1 MILYI
6 KHNKKRG
13 LMTRLVEYPFMI
25 KALSKSGIQRK
36 ILNLINS
43 IFKKHKANI
52 IFNDQGL
59 NPFPQR
65 WETRQVLLLNITQEV
80 LTIAE
85 R

>member
-1 MILYI
+1 
-6 KHNKKRG
+6 
-13 LMTRLVEYPFMI
+13 MI
-25 KALSKSGIQRK
+25 KALSNSGIQRK

-52 IFNDQGL
+52 IFNDQLL

-65 WETRQVLLLNITQEV
+65 WGTSLVLLLNITWEV

>member
-1 MILYI
+1 
-6 KHNKKRG
+6 
-13 LMTRLVEYPFMI
+13 MTRLMEYPFMI
-25 KALSKSGIQRK
+25 KALSKSGIQGK

-59 NPFPQR
+59 NLFPPK
-65 WETRQVLLLNITQEV
+65 WGKRQVLLLNITQEV